1 MRIALLCLSFTIGI
15 AGTSLAQSAPPTTSP
30 SNQDGIATTPST
42 LPSGTP
48 PRYTVPR
55 WNEDYGYLQNPSN
68 QSDCMDPIKF
78 IPLNANGDWYASF
91 GGQIRDRYEYF
102 NHYLFG
108 TGPQT
113 RDGYNLARIT
123 ENLDLHFGPDLRV
136 FLQGTSAFETGRD
149 GGPRPNDRDELD
161 LEQGFADYT
170 IPIGGECGPHAPRR
184 TTISAIWRRAIV
196 RAGRL
201 FQRTENIR
209 WLSRKSRCKG

>member
-1 MRIALLCLSFTIGI
+1 MRIALLCLSLTIGI
-15 AGTSLAQSAPPTTSP
+15 AGTSLAQSATPTTSP
-30 SNQDGIATTPST
+30 SNQDGIAITPST

-68 QSDCMDPIKF
+68 QTDCMDPIKF

-102 NHYLFG
+102 NHNLFG

-136 FLQGTSAFETGRD
+136 FLQGAT
-149 GGPRPNDRDELD
+149 
-161 LEQGFADYT
+161 
-170 IPIGGECGPHAPRR
+170 
-184 TTISAIWRRAIV
+184 
-196 RAGRL
+196 
-201 FQRTENIR
+201 
-209 WLSRKSRCKG
+209 LSRPAAMAVPDPTIGTNSIWSRGLPTI